1 VKVSN
6 SATKFFTLIFLSLI
20 LFSGCA
26 TWQSGDENETKDFIE
41 FANVPIPSSFTLDSS
56 RSFIYESGSG
66 SVKVGRLFYS
76 GWNNQDEV
84 VGYFKNGMLNRGW
97 QPVNTMTYD
106 AGVVLNYQKEGWS
119 SSINI
124 TTGLLKSYVEIKI
137 GPN

>member
-1 VKVSN
+1 VKIFN
-6 SATKFFTLIFLSLI
+6 PTQKLLALILLSLI

-26 TWQSGDENETKDFIE
+26 TWQSGDESETKDFIE

-76 GWNNQDEV
+76 GMNSQDETV
-84 VGYFKNGMLNRGW
+84 AYFKTGMLNRGW
-97 QPVNTMTYD
+97 KPVNTMTYD
-106 AGVVLNYQKEGWS
+106 AGVILNYKREGWS
-119 SSINI
+119 SSLNI
-124 TTGLLKSYVEIKI
+124 TSGWFKTYVEIKI

>member
-1 VKVSN
+1 MKVSN